1 MGYIGIVKILL
12 QVQPKKIPIVQMEL
26 LHVFAASH
34 YGECRILSLKLA
46 HLYSSR
52 SATTFQTRFLNT
64 VLKRVTLLLGF
75 YIVIEPFITGL
86 PQCLSFTG
94 LRLVWGVS
102 LISHGLV
109 WYGGMEKWYG
119 WFDS

>member
-1 MGYIGIVKILL
+1 
-12 QVQPKKIPIVQMEL
+12 MEL

-86 PQCLSFTG
+86 YLTVRATKSKTG
-94 LRLVWGVS
+94 NRNWGSQSPTCVRTCPYI
-102 LISHGLV
+102 L
-109 WYGGMEKWYG
+109 
-119 WFDS
+119 